1 MAYIPHE
8 VVAVQVSG
16 AKNPTS
22 RYDEA
27 PAVGHDY
34 RRGFAQNEATMPHD
48 HTPRKPAGAPR
59 HISDCIQE
67 AFAHLTER
75 SARPLVT
82 LGERLPD
89 GRVAVLV
96 FDRTRQHDEPMY
108 DFYCSGAESALLWI
122 AQMAGKSWIT
132 TEHLGVFAALIA
144 ETFSKAAEV
153 RSRG

>member
-48 HTPRKPAGAPR
+48 HTPGKPAGAPR
-59 HISDCIQE
+59 HISDCMQE
-67 AFAHLTER
+67 AVAHLAER
-75 SARPLVT
+75 RARPLVT
-82 LGERLPD
+82 LAERLQD
-89 GRVAVLV
+89 GRIAVLV
-96 FDRTRQHDEPMY
+96 FDRTQQHDEPMY
-108 DFYCSGAESALLWI
+108 DFYCSGPESALMWI

-132 TEHLGVFAALIA
+132 TEHLSVFAALIA
-144 ETFSKAAEV
+144 EAFPQTVAG
-153 RSRG
+153 RG

>member
-48 HTPRKPAGAPR
+48 YTPGNPAGAPR
-59 HISDCIQE
+59 HISGCMQDAVAQI
-67 AFAHLTER
+67 TSR
-75 SARPLVT
+75 RARPLVT
-82 LGERLPD
+82 LAERLPD

-96 FDRTRQHDEPMY
+96 YDRTRQHDEPMY
-108 DFYCSGAESALLWI
+108 DFYCSGPESALVWI

-132 TEHLGVFAALIA
+132 TEHLSVFAALIA
-144 ETFSKAAEV
+144 EAFPQTV
-153 RSRG
+153 TGRG

>member
-48 HTPRKPAGAPR
+48 HTPSNPAGAPR
-59 HISDCIQE
+59 HVSDCIKD

-75 SARPLVT
+75 RARPLVT
-82 LGERLPD
+82 LAERLPD
-89 GRVAVLV
+89 GRIAVLV
-96 FDRTRQHDEPMY
+96 FDRTQQHDEPMY

-132 TEHLGVFAALIA
+132 TEHLGVFAALVA
-144 ETFSKAAEV
+144 GEFSQPVA
-153 RSRG
+153 SRG